1 MTTTDQAITAEQV
14 RMLRDRTGAGM
25 MECKRALVDSKG
37 DIEAAIEAMR
47 KAGATKA
54 DKKAGR
60 IVAEGTI
67 VIKLS
72 VDLKKA
78 LIAEI
83 NCETDFV
90 GRDENFLKFA
100 DIVAEQALAAQETN
114 IEAIV
119 KLPIAAGS
127 DVSIEQARQEL
138 VAKIGENIQIRRVK
152 IVSSDHPLAQYRHGN
167 KIGVLVKLSTDN
179 IDLGKD
185 IAMHIAASRPDA
197 VSPDEISPDLIAKER
212 EIFTAQ
218 AADSGKPPEIVAKMV
233 EGRISKF
240 LNEVSL
246 LGQPFVKDPSISVGT
261 LVSKANSKVVS
272 FERFEVGEGV
282 EKREDNFAAEVLA
295 QVQGAQ

>member
-1 MTTTDQAITAEQV
+1 MTITANQV
-14 RMLRDRTGAGM
+14 RELRDRTGAGM
-25 MECKRALVDSKG
+25 MECKRALVDSNG

-100 DIVAEQALAAQETN
+100 DSLAEQALAAQETN
-114 IEAIV
+114 IDAIG

-127 DVSIEQARQEL
+127 DVTIEQARQEL
-138 VAKIGENIQIRRVK
+138 VVKIGENIQIRRVK
-152 IVSSDHPLAQYRHGN
+152 IVSSEHPLAQYRHGN

-197 VSPDEISPDLIAKER
+197 ISPDEISPDLIAKER
-212 EIFTAQ
+212 EIFMAQ

-261 LVSKANSKVVS
+261 FVSKANSKVLA

-282 EKREDNFAAEVLA
+282 EKREDNFAAEVMA

>member
-1 MTTTDQAITAEQV
+1 MSITADQV
-14 RMLRDRTGAGM
+14 RELRDRTGAGM
-25 MECKRALVDSKG
+25 MECKRALVDSNG

-47 KAGATKA
+47 KSGATKA

-60 IVAEGTI
+60 ITAEGTI

-72 VDLKKA
+72 ADLKKA

-100 DIVAEQALAAQETN
+100 DTVAEQALAAQETN

-119 KLPIAAGS
+119 ALPVAAGS
-127 DVSIEQARQEL
+127 DVTIEQSRQEL

-152 IVSSDHPLAQYRHGN
+152 IVSSDHALAQYRHGN

-185 IAMHIAASRPDA
+185 VAMHIAASRPDA
-197 VSPDEISPDLIAKER
+197 ISPDEISQDLIAKER
-212 EIFTAQ
+212 EIFMAQ

-246 LGQPFVKDPSISVGT
+246 LGQPFVKDPAISVGT
-261 LVSKANSKVVS
+261 LVSKANSKVLA

-282 EKREDNFAAEVLA
+282 EKREDNFAAEVMA